1 MLTINK
7 QSGIYRLEN
16 TQILR
21 GNLKDIWD
29 FFSRPENLN
38 KMTPDSM
45 PFEITSKDLPTYT
58 YQGQII
64 TYHITIFP
72 YIKSNWV
79 TEITLV
85 ENEHLFID
93 EQRYGP
99 YSMWHHEHHFE
110 QISPQEVKMTDL
122 ISYKLPLG
130 ELGNLVAGDL
140 IIAKLKEIFTFRN
153 EYCDRVFGR

>member
-85 ENEHLFID
+85 EN
-93 EQRYGP
+93 
-99 YSMWHHEHHFE
+99 
-110 QISPQEVKMTDL
+110 
-122 ISYKLPLG
+122 
-130 ELGNLVAGDL
+130 
-140 IIAKLKEIFTFRN
+140 
-153 EYCDRVFGR
+153 DRAS